1 MLACRDPVFSAQ
13 PVSRDRAHKPL
24 RLLTGGTYRFLSMA
38 GILYIVATPIGNL
51 EDITLRALRVLKE
64 VDVIAAE
71 DTRHTQILL
80 SHHDIHTP
88 LTSYHEHNETTK
100 ARELVTRLARGQNIA
115 LVSDA
120 GTPSISDPGFRL
132 VVQAIRAGVRIIPIP
147 GASALTAVLSASGL
161 PTDRFIF
168 EGFLP
173 AKKKQRR
180 ERLQALRNETRTLIL
195 YEAPHRLKDALDD
208 IHELLGNRDAVL
220 AREVSKIHEEFLRG
234 PVGEL
239 VRALGA
245 GEMRGEVT
253 LIVSGGASESRVNED
268 LLKAEIRE
276 LEGKGLRVKE
286 IAEVLGEK
294 FGYPKKEIYRLAL
307 QRQKLSP

>member
-1 MLACRDPVFSAQ
+1 MF
-13 PVSRDRAHKPL
+13 
-24 RLLTGGTYRFLSMA
+24 

-64 VDVIAAE
+64 VDVVAAE

-80 SHHDIHTP
+80 SHYDIHTP
-88 LTSYHEHNETTK
+88 LTSYHEHNEKTK
-100 ARELVTRLARGQNIA
+100 SQQLVTRLARGQNVA

-120 GTPSISDPGFRL
+120 GTPAISDPGFRL
-132 VVQAIRAGVRIIPIP
+132 IAQAIRAGVRIIPVP

-161 PTDRFIF
+161 PTDRFVF

-173 AKKKQRR
+173 ARKTQRR
-180 ERLQALRNETRTLIL
+180 ERLQTLRDETRTLIF
-195 YEAPHRLKDALDD
+195 YEAPHRLKDTLGD
-208 IHELLGNRDAVL
+208 IRELLGNREAVL

-234 PVGEL
+234 PVSEL
-239 VRALGA
+239 VRALGS
-245 GEMRGEVT
+245 GDIRGEVT
-253 LIVSGGASESRVNED
+253 LIISGSSGLPGVSED
-268 LLKAEIRE
+268 RLKAEILE
-276 LEGKGLRVKE
+276 LKGKGLRVKE

-307 QRQKLSP
+307 HGAKVSS

>member
-1 MLACRDPVFSAQ
+1 MTSVVLS
-13 PVSRDRAHKPL
+13 
-24 RLLTGGTYRFLSMA
+24 LSMP
-38 GILYIVATPIGNL
+38 GMLYIVATPIGNL

-88 LTSYHEHNETTK
+88 LTSYHEHNEKTK
-100 ARELVTRLARGQNIA
+100 AQDLVARLARGQNIA

-120 GTPSISDPGFRL
+120 GTPAISDPGFRL

-147 GASALTAVLSASGL
+147 GASALTAVLSATGL
-161 PTDRFIF
+161 PTDRFVF

-180 ERLQALRNETRTLIL
+180 ERLQILRDEIRTLIF
-195 YEAPHRLKDALDD
+195 YEAPHRLRDALED
-208 IHELLGNRDAVL
+208 IHELLGNREAVL

-234 PVGEL
+234 PISEL
-239 VRALGA
+239 VRGLG
-245 GEMRGEVT
+245 GGDVRGEVT
-253 LIVSGGASESRVNED
+253 LIISGSAGESRANED

-276 LEGKGLRVKE
+276 LKRKGLRVKE

-294 FGYPKKEIYRLAL
+294 FGYPKKDIYRLAL
-307 QRQKLSP
+307 HGEKVSP